1 MINFNINYLR
11 ILNRY
16 CHHWK
21 FNYLF
26 KKDPWQW
33 FFVFLVQFLRGNG
46 AKNLVQL
53 RYWILLVKSFLLV
66 CQLLS
71 KIMCKKRHCLSSK
84 RSVNLWRVVSIQ
96 IIVAYYNTTFYP
108 RCNPPVL
115 VMELM
120 HISLRKY
127 ITQGSAMSSRI
138 QLSLNCDI
146 ASALDFLHNRDIV
159 HRDLCGD
166 NILLNYTQDYSI
178 CQSFWLR
185 NISYH
190 CETRTAVTL
199 LNCPWT
205 SSRLSTTWSCSYR
218 SNWLWL

>member
-1 MINFNINYLR
+1 MFFFFFFFFGTVFEGEWCQKPCAIKV
-11 ILNRY
+11 LNPLGQEFVTGLPIAQQDNVQEEALL
-16 CHHWK
+16 K
-21 FNYLF
+21 F
-26 KKDPWQW
+26 KKECE
-33 FFVFLVQFLRGNG
+33 FM
-46 AKNLVQL
+46 
-53 RYWILLVKSFLLV
+53 KS
-66 CQLLS
+66 CQ
-71 KIMCKKRHCLSSK
+71 HP
-84 RSVNLWRVVSIQ
+84 N
-96 IIVAYYNTTFYP
+96 IVAYYNTTFYP
-108 RCNPPVL
+108 RCNLPVL

-138 QLSLNCDI
+138 QLSLSCDI

-166 NILLNYTQDYSI
+166 NILLNYTQDYSS
-178 CQSFWLR
+178 CQSFLLR

-205 SSRLSTTWSCSYR
+205 SSRLSTT
-218 SNWLWL
+218 